1 MGEYME
7 EYNYVFVI
15 LVYRNFEDLKECI
28 ESIQSKVVNYR
39 IIIVNAYYN
48 SESENKVKKIAETY
62 DCDFLSKPNK
72 GYSYGNNAGIRYAS
86 LNYHFEYII
95 VSNPD
100 IVINKFPDSKYKGD
114 IIAPEIIAASG
125 KTQNPMY
132 IKYNKLTDWMVYR
145 SFKNNQRWLLFVAL
159 GINKLV
165 RKLSFFLNRKNTYSI
180 YAAHGS
186 FVLLSNK
193 AVTVLSADGGAVYDE
208 NIFLFAEEMVLAA
221 KARKLCLKTIFDKTI
236 SVFHKE
242 DGSMNLSNISIQGE
256 LAKGNIY
263 YYEHYIGN
271 SVSKKRK

>member
-1 MGEYME
+1 MK

-15 LVYRNFEDLKECI
+15 LVYRNFEDLRECI
-28 ESIQSKVVNYR
+28 ESIQDKVMNYR
-39 IIIVNAYYN
+39 IIIVNAYYDF
-48 SESENKVKKIAETY
+48 ESENNVKKIAETY
-62 DCDFLSKPNK
+62 DCDFLSEPNK
-72 GYSYGNNAGIRYAS
+72 GYSYGNNAGIKYAS

-100 IVINKFPDSKYKGD
+100 IVINKFPDNKYMGD

-125 KTQNPMY
+125 RTQNPMY
-132 IKYNKLTDWMVYR
+132 IKYNNLTDWMVYR
-145 SFKNNQRWLLFVAL
+145 SFKNNQKWLLFVAL

-165 RKLSFFLNRKNTYSI
+165 RNYSCFLHKDKNTYSI

-193 AVTVLSADGGAVYDE
+193 AVTVLSADGGAVYDD

-221 KARKLCLKTIFDKTI
+221 KARKLRLKTIFDKTI

-263 YYEHYIGN
+263 YYEHYIENG
-271 SVSKKRK
+271 VSKKRK

>member
-1 MGEYME
+1 MREHME

-39 IIIVNAYYN
+39 IIIVNAYYD

-62 DCDFLSKPNK
+62 DCDFLSEPNK

-100 IVINKFPDSKYKGD
+100 IVINKFPDSKYRGD

-125 KTQNPMY
+125 KTQNLMY

-165 RKLSFFLNRKNTYSI
+165 RKFSCFLNRNNNTYSI

-186 FVLLSNK
+186 CVLLSNK
-193 AVTVLSADGGAVYDE
+193 AVTALSTDGGGQYMMKIFFYLLKKWSLLQKQE
-208 NIFLFAEEMVLAA
+208 NYA
-221 KARKLCLKTIFDKTI
+221 
-236 SVFHKE
+236 
-242 DGSMNLSNISIQGE
+242 
-256 LAKGNIY
+256 
-263 YYEHYIGN
+263 
-271 SVSKKRK
+271 